1 MPPIELSRLPPRP
14 VTRFAPSPTGYL
26 HLGHVANAVW
36 TWGVAQAT
44 GGRVLLRIE
53 DHDRG
58 RCRPEFERAIVE
70 DLEWLGLAVG
80 GERRVLRQSDQDRAY
95 GRAALHLGRQS
106 PVYACRCSRAD
117 IAGRMRADGMEEWDE
132 LRYPGTCR
140 ALRLAPADGLGLRVT
155 LGEEAVEFD
164 DLRLGPQ
171 RQVPAQQ
178 CGDLL
183 LRDATGNWTYQ
194 LCVAVDDTRQAV
206 NLVIR
211 GEDLLA
217 STGRQIMLADR
228 LGRKEPPLFL
238 HHPLINDP
246 SGKKLSKRDGST
258 GVRVL
263 RAAGSTPE
271 AVLGEAAFRTGLV
284 AAPGKVSPGELGRLF
299 RRAETAELVSPSEEE
314 EDSCRHSRFCSS
326 HAPSP
331 STWPRADT
339 WSLPFPCSAHSA
351 ESRASPP
358 GVSRRWRS
366 TCWRPC
372 AHWRSFHSTR
382 ETGSVRCAA
391 APVEHPIGETVQLGH
406 QIVSFEGVRP
416 TGRRGY
422 RMSPAQ
428 PIYCEQIHPTL
439 AVRDVD
445 AAVGFYTAK
454 LGFLKSSP
462 REIRPTSQG

>member
-1 MPPIELSRLPPRP
+1 VPPIDLSRLPPRP

-58 RCRPEFERAIVE
+58 RSRPEYERAIIE
-70 DLEWLGLAVG
+70 DLEWLGFAPG
-80 GERRVLRQSDQDRAY
+80 GQRRVLRQSDHDRAY

-117 IAGRMRADGMEEWDE
+117 IAQAMRADGLEDWDE

-155 LGEEAVEFD
+155 LGEESVEFD

-171 RQVPAQQ
+171 RQTPAEQ

-183 LRDATGNWTYQ
+183 LRDAAGNWTYQ

-217 STGRQIMLADR
+217 STGRQLMLASR

-238 HHPLINDP
+238 HHPLISGPD
-246 SGKKLSKRDGST
+246 GKKLSKREGAAGVRELRAGGST
-258 GVRVL
+258 
-263 RAAGSTPE
+263 AAE
-271 AVLGEAAFRTGLV
+271 VLGEAAFLTGLIPAPRPV
-284 AAPGKVSPGELGRLF
+284 AARDLVELF
-299 RRAETAELVSPSEEE
+299 R
-314 EDSCRHSRFCSS
+314 
-326 HAPSP
+326 
-331 STWPRADT
+331 
-339 WSLPFPCSAHSA
+339 
-351 ESRASPP
+351 
-358 GVSRRWRS
+358 
-366 TCWRPC
+366 
-372 AHWRSFHSTR
+372 
-382 ETGSVRCAA
+382 
-391 APVEHPIGETVQLGH
+391 
-406 QIVSFEGVRP
+406 
-416 TGRRGY
+416 
-422 RMSPAQ
+422 
-428 PIYCEQIHPTL
+428 
-439 AVRDVD
+439 
-445 AAVGFYTAK
+445 
-454 LGFLKSSP
+454 
-462 REIRPTSQG
+462 